1 MARRIKILF
10 GLEAGDAGAL
20 KHLVS
25 LACGLDKI
33 RFSIT
38 VILST
43 ARSSRIFKEIDRM
56 KMAGVNVLLFP
67 MDKRIHITKDILL
80 VLKLRAHLKEHK
92 YDIVHAHSSKAGLTF
107 RLAARIAKI
116 DTIIYTP
123 HCFYFQSKSG
133 VRRWFFSLAE
143 KLLGIITTQLVVSCN
158 EKDWALKHNLV
169 SSDKLTVIN
178 NAINNNDYQSNVSVQ
193 NIKKRL
199 DIEDSHCIVGA
210 VGRLCKQKDWTT
222 FIYAAHQI
230 LLQDKNVIFIIAGD
244 GELSIQLDNLIT
256 KLNIKQ
262 NVLLLGY
269 VEEISNL
276 YQIFD
281 LFVST
286 SLWEGLPY
294 TLLEAMYFNLPI
306 VASDIG
312 YGDVLVDNY
321 NAVLFTPTD
330 YKQLAVKIIKLIKN
344 KSVRERIGQKS
355 YQTFGNFKFSTFIEE
370 HEKLYLSKLN

>member
-178 NAINNNDYQSNVSVQ
+178 NAINNYDYQSNVSVQ

-269 VEEISNL
+269 VEEITNL

>member
-1 MARRIKILF
+1 M
-10 GLEAGDAGAL
+10 
-20 KHLVS
+20 
-25 LACGLDKI
+25 
-33 RFSIT
+33 
-38 VILST
+38 
-43 ARSSRIFKEIDRM
+43 
-56 KMAGVNVLLFP
+56 
-67 MDKRIHITKDILL
+67 
-80 VLKLRAHLKEHK
+80 
-92 YDIVHAHSSKAGLTF
+92 
-107 RLAARIAKI
+107 
-116 DTIIYTP
+116 
-123 HCFYFQSKSG
+123 
-133 VRRWFFSLAE
+133 
-143 KLLGIITTQLVVSCN
+143 GIITTQLVVSCN